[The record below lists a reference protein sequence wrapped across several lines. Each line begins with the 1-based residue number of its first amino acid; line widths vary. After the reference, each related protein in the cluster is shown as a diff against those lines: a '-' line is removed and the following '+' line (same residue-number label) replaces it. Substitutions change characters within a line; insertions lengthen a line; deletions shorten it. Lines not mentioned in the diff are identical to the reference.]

1 MSSTPTTSLERIA
14 DALERIADALG
25 AIEAQER
32 PQELKNAFTL
42 TSPPLAWFAAQEGPF
57 IGQESHQPDPC
68 AECWDYP
75 GCDQVRASCHAEQFR
90 PAPTQ
95 RDIDADQLAQQLEAR
110 IGATSQTTWEWL
122 GITPPARRRRAKAPQ
137 NAANVATLDG
147 TQSIE
152 SKPQVRARAKA
163 PGRTPG
169 TISRC
174 GRCRREGTRRMN
186 HSDRC
191 RECHHEEWW
200 DE

>member
-1 MSSTPTTSLERIA
+1 MVGEQARPGQATTGGPGVSLTPTTSLERIA

-25 AIEAQER
+25 ALEAQE
-32 PQELKNAFTL
+32 PPHELQNVLTL
-42 TSPPLAWFAAQEGPF
+42 TEPPLRWFEAQEGPF
-57 IGQESHQPDPC
+57 IEQE
-68 AECWDYP
+68 
-75 GCDQVRASCHAEQFR
+75 
-90 PAPTQ
+90 TQ
-95 RDIDADQLAQQLEAR
+95 RPDLDAAHLADR

-122 GITPPARRRRAKAPQ
+122 GITPPARRRRAKTPKKAAIGGTPDSSQ
-137 NAANVATLDG
+137 CIEQVPKNASDIT
-147 TQSIE
+147 
-152 SKPQVRARAKA
+152 ARAKS

-191 RECHHEEWW
+191 RECLDEEWW

>member
-57 IGQESHQPDPC
+57 IGQETPQPDPC
-68 AECWDYP
+68 AECFDYP
-75 GCDQVRASCHAEQFR
+75 GCDQVRATCHASR
-90 PAPTQ
+90 TH
-95 RDIDADQLAQQLEAR
+95 DAHATHAREA
-110 IGATSQTTWEWL
+110 ATSQTTWEWL

-152 SKPQVRARAKA
+152 SKPRKRAGGKA
-163 PGRTPG
+163 PGRAPG

>member
-57 IGQESHQPDPC
+57 IGQESEGPAHCGEVCEVCDEEA
-68 AECWDYP
+68 AE
-75 GCDQVRASCHAEQFR
+75 RATA
-90 PAPTQ
+90 
-95 RDIDADQLAQQLEAR
+95 
-110 IGATSQTTWEWL
+110 QTTWEWL
-122 GITPPARRRRAKAPQ
+122 GITPPARRRRAKNPQ
-137 NAANVATLDG
+137 NAATVATLDG
-147 TQSIE
+147 SQSIE